1 MHQKTC
7 HDSHSQGG
15 QRLQLAIQDVRLPG
29 KNLPMTF
36 RSCKLTGQRSASL
49 RWRKPSIFGTPSG
62 VGPRMGGVV
71 ARLLSKSLM

>member
-7 HDSHSQGG
+7 HDSHSQGC
-15 QRLQLAIQDVRLPG
+15 QRPQPVILDVRLPG
-29 KNLPMTF
+29 KNLPMIG
-36 RSCKLTGQRSASL
+36 RRCKLTGQRSASL
-49 RWRKPSIFGTPSG
+49 RRRKPSIFGTPSG

>member
-15 QRLQLAIQDVRLPG
+15 QRPPPVILDVRLPG
-29 KNLPMTF
+29 KNLPMIG
-36 RSCKLTGQRSASL
+36 RRCKLTGQRSASL
-49 RWRKPSIFGTPSG
+49 RWRKPSIPGIPSG
-62 VGPRMGGVV
+62 VGPRMDGVV